1 MASADRAPCA
11 LIVLLATSRHECTTT
26 GTARPGNAAR
36 SAKAVVHDQ
45 GTRPTIGEEPH
56 ARGHGTTRPQ
66 GRTVEAG
73 LRVNFESGTI
83 SHMQELVRQLLAEL
97 GEDPSREGL
106 LRTPQRVEKALK
118 FLTNG
123 YEADIDAIL
132 NNALFTVDYSEMV
145 IVKDI
150 DFYSLCEHHILPFFG
165 KCHVAYIPRK
175 RVIGLSKIPRLVD
188 VFARR
193 LQIQERMTNQ
203 IAQVILEK
211 IDPLGV
217 AVVCQG
223 THLCMSMRG
232 VEKQNSF
239 AVTSAM
245 LGIFRDNARTR
256 MEFLELIRH
265 RAAGVI
271 GAGEAAGLACIDE

>member
-1 MASADRAPCA
+1 
-11 LIVLLATSRHECTTT
+11 
-26 GTARPGNAAR
+26 
-36 SAKAVVHDQ
+36 
-45 GTRPTIGEEPH
+45 
-56 ARGHGTTRPQ
+56 
-66 GRTVEAG
+66 
-73 LRVNFESGTI
+73 
-83 SHMQELVRQLLAEL
+83 MQELITRLLAEL

-106 LRTPQRVEKALK
+106 VRTPHRVERALR
-118 FLTNG
+118 FLTSG
-123 YEADIDAIL
+123 YAADIDAIL
-132 NNALFTVDYSEMV
+132 NGALFTVDYNEMV

-150 DFYSLCEHHILPFFG
+150 DFYSLCEHHMLPFFG
-165 KCHVAYIPRK
+165 KCHVAYIPKR

-203 IAQVILEK
+203 IAQTILDT

-217 AVVCQG
+217 AVVCEG

-245 LGIFRDNARTR
+245 LGVFRDNSRTR
-256 MEFLELIRH
+256 IEFLELIR
-265 RAAGVI
+265 RRSDPVAVSSTA
-271 GAGEAAGLACIDE
+271 GAGLTCVND